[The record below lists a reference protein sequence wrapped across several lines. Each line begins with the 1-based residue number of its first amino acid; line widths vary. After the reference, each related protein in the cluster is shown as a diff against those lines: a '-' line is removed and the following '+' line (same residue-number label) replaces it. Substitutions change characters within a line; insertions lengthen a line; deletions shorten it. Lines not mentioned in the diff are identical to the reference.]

1 MMTILKIHFMITLAV
16 KNSLDDPVSQFLEIF
31 PRSATDRRGI
41 MQRCFYQAL
50 GNMATAKVGRVFE
63 SRIFVNWKNKL
74 RRTMLSSFHSRQQNV
89 IFSSHLSLDLVRLY
103 RPSTYA
109 AAPGPKEF
117 DQKDDDNSKVM
128 KTMRLKFSRFIH
140 VSSTFDILDSLVGK
154 NVALELGPEKGGRSS
169 GKNEEIW
176 PFKGLEESEEYPGI
190 QLFDEKGKKGQEF
203 EESTTL
209 QDFSDKEQ
217 SIYSTAAL
225 TSFHNETALSGSTT
239 YGENL
244 GIPEGLDFPAVV
256 PFSPKAAKDSD
267 LPSNA
272 WWKRRAASLYAHA
285 KEANTFWSIFV
296 AAAVMGIVIL
306 GSAGSKKGGRLCNL
320 SGRLASTMR
329 AGMGRSVQAE
339 KQERDAMQIVNSYQ
353 QLQNNFGRLSY
364 DMQEHER
371 SGSVLRPITRLKDVI
386 VGGNRRGSFI
396 RGSSTS
402 DN

>member
-1 MMTILKIHFMITLAV
+1 MQLLLVQKNLIRRMMITA
-16 KNSLDDPVSQFLEIF
+16 
-31 PRSATDRRGI
+31 
-41 MQRCFYQAL
+41 
-50 GNMATAKVGRVFE
+50 
-63 SRIFVNWKNKL
+63 
-74 RRTMLSSFHSRQQNV
+74 
-89 IFSSHLSLDLVRLY
+89 SSHALFMS
-103 RPSTYA
+103 RPLCVSTSQHENL
-109 AAPGPKEF
+109 PLEHV
-117 DQKDDDNSKVM
+117 NS
-128 KTMRLKFSRFIH
+128 
-140 VSSTFDILDSLVGK
+140 DILDSLVGK

-329 AGMGRSVQAE
+329 CFFLNPFS
-339 KQERDAMQIVNSYQ
+339 
-353 QLQNNFGRLSY
+353 
-364 DMQEHER
+364 R

>member
-1 MMTILKIHFMITLAV
+1 MEG
-16 KNSLDDPVSQFLEIF
+16 KNEGEENPPRGTDWEVVSL
-31 PRSATDRRGI
+31 
-41 MQRCFYQAL
+41 
-50 GNMATAKVGRVFE
+50 TA
-63 SRIFVNWKNKL
+63 
-74 RRTMLSSFHSRQQNV
+74 
-89 IFSSHLSLDLVRLY
+89 
-103 RPSTYA
+103 STYA

-117 DQKDDDNSKVM
+117 DQKDDDNSKVYEEDEAESSHALFM
-128 KTMRLKFSRFIH
+128 SRHFVFPPSQHENLPLEH
-140 VSSTFDILDSLVGK
+140 VNSEILDSLVGK
-154 NVALELGPEKGGRSS
+154 NVALELGPEEGGRSS

-190 QLFDEKGKKGQEF
+190 QLFDEKGKRGQEF
-203 EESTTL
+203 EDSTTL

-244 GIPEGLDFPAVV
+244 GIPEVNESSERGLDFPAVV

-306 GSAGSKKGGRLCNL
+306 GQRW
-320 SGRLASTMR
+320 
-329 AGMGRSVQAE
+329 Q
-339 KQERDAMQIVNSYQ
+339 QERWQAL
-353 QLQNNFGRLSY
+353 QLKWQASINN
-364 DMQEHER
+364 ER